1 MAAATVV
8 AGCTLLR
15 GPAEDA
21 YVGPEPALP
30 ETTQSAAARTASDAE
45 TSAAVAATTAG
56 KASNATEQGAAEA
69 PAGTAPESR
78 PGGGVALV
86 PHGEAAG
93 EDAGEEAS
101 APAEAEAPAK
111 DVDTA
116 IARFRPPAPTKLG
129 DGQALVLTIDEARLL
144 VLENNQ
150 SLVVERLRPPIA
162 ATLEDVEAGL
172 FDPLV
177 VAEIGRHRSQG
188 ELLNAEGDRQ
198 HSFDADAVLGEAAI
212 QQTLPTGTTVRLE
225 AGSEIDDEADIRQ
238 LIRSRVGLMVS
249 QSLLRGANRRANL
262 ARVREARIDAIAS
275 KYQLRGFAE
284 AVLAQIETAYWDCVL
299 AKLEL
304 ENAERAKR
312 AAEAR
317 LQTTVKRIDAGT
329 LPESERVAAEAAVAQ
344 REQRRRNA
352 ESQVEVTRL
361 LLLRLMNPP
370 CTQKWQRDVVVER
383 PPLVPNTPLD
393 DVEEHVRTA
402 LASRPDLNQAR
413 LQVKRGELEVVRT
426 RDGLLPVLDLF
437 ATVGKS
443 GYAEHLDESWKNLDS
458 NDYDMFMGVRTQFPL
473 RNRSARAQYKQAMLT
488 KEQTVEALAN
498 LEQLIQMEVR
508 TAFEEVRRATNQ
520 IEATRIT
527 LDLRQRAYE
536 SEVERLKIGRST
548 TLDVVRAHRDLL
560 DSQDA
565 VAEAKIDYL
574 KAVVNLFRVDGS
586 LLDRRGV
593 EAPGGDAVEA
603 AP

>member
-1 MAAATVV
+1 VVAATVL
-8 AGCTLLR
+8 AGCTVLR
-15 GPAEDA
+15 APAEDT
-21 YVGPEPALP
+21 YVGPEAVTDPGPRIGSA
-30 ETTQSAAARTASDAE
+30 TTQSETAEAAAAAPTAAPADTADEKTGAAADAATASGEGA
-45 TSAAVAATTAG
+45 AG
-56 KASNATEQGAAEA
+56 KAESLDEPPAADV
-69 PAGTAPESR
+69 G
-78 PGGGVALV
+78 
-86 PHGEAAG
+86 
-93 EDAGEEAS
+93 S
-101 APAEAEAPAK
+101 AIE
-111 DVDTA
+111 
-116 IARFRPPAPTKLG
+116 RFRPPAPLKLG
-129 DGQALVLTIDEARLL
+129 KDQALALTIDAARLL

-162 ATLEDVEAGL
+162 ATMEDVAAGI

-177 VAEIGRHRSQG
+177 TAEIGHGRTQG
-188 ELLNAEGDRQ
+188 ELLSAEGDR
-198 HSFDADAVLGEAAI
+198 HTFDTDAVLGEAAVE
-212 QQTLPTGTTVRLE
+212 QTLPTGTTVRLE
-225 AGSEIDDEADIRQ
+225 AGSEIDDESDVRQ
-238 LIRSRVGLMVS
+238 WIRSRVGLMVS
-249 QSLLRGANRRANL
+249 QSVLRGASRPANL
-262 ARVREARIDAIAS
+262 ARVREARLDAIAS
-275 KYQLRGFAE
+275 TYQLRGFAE
-284 AVLAQIETAYWDCVL
+284 ALLGQVETAYWDCVL
-299 AKLEL
+299 AKLQL
-304 ENAERAKR
+304 EIAERAKR

-317 LQTTVKRIDAGT
+317 LKTTAQRIDAGT
-329 LPESERVAAEAAVAQ
+329 LSESERVAAEAAVAR

-352 ESQVEVTRL
+352 ESQTEMMRL
-361 LLLRLMNPP
+361 RLLRLLNPP
-370 CTQKWQRDVVVER
+370 CAQKWQRDVVVER

-393 DVEEHVRTA
+393 NVEDHVRTA

-488 KEQTVEALAN
+488 KEQTVEALEN
-498 LEQLIQMEVR
+498 LEQFIQMEVR

-586 LLDRRGV
+586 LLVRRGV
-593 EAPGGDAVEA
+593 EAPGAEPVEA